1 MKMINRIKWLR
12 DNDMETLY
20 EINVHL
26 ELSDKTRKRNQTERS
41 MTYEDD

>member
-1 MKMINRIKWLR
+1 MKMIDRIKWLR

-26 ELSDKTRKRNQTERS
+26 RGAPWERKIN
-41 MTYEDD
+41 